1 MKLKKKWIITIPL
14 LIVILLFLGLYY
26 YYYSE
31 DGNALTTTDKKWIG
45 EQKNKIIDFYLPDD
59 YPIYGQ
65 SGVFRAFINS
75 FSEDTGLEFNIVPY
89 DKGEKITNKEYKFK
103 ILDNKEKLGKNDLL
117 LQEDVYVVYGKTK
130 ELVDSLN
137 QLDGKTVG
145 VLTEDSDEMVYYL
158 KSYPNIKLKIYEKID
173 QMLSDY
179 ENSKIDFIIICH
191 NMYLDKTINNEKYNI
206 KHVFTE
212 VTSKIV
218 FSLNEN
224 KDMSKMNEIF
234 TKYYNNW
241 KKNDYLKV
249 YNDSILE
256 FYFKNYD
263 DINDKTKTEFLTKT
277 YSYGYVE
284 NKPYETVK
292 KDVLYG
298 IAGEYINRFL
308 RLSNSLS
315 INYKEYKNVD
325 ELKQAIEK
333 KEVDIYFNYFNFEHQ
348 DYKSTNSI
356 FIEKYVVLG
365 NTKDNY
371 VINSFESMKGLKVS
385 ILNNNAIY
393 NFFKDNSKAI
403 LVPVG
408 NLNDLLKKSDNNLI
422 VLDKEVYSFY
432 KNSKLKNYDL
442 LFESTIT
449 NDYNFMIS
457 NSDDNKIFYDVF
469 NYIISTNS
477 YFNYRNRGL
486 NSLNISIWESS
497 SFENLYL
504 ILLVITLGPLF
515 TAMIAYIIYKNRKK
529 TKLIRKDEKRKYID
543 MLTSLKNRNY
553 LNYNIKLWNESK
565 KFPQSIII
573 VDLNNVKYVNDN
585 YGHSEGDKLI
595 VEAASMLINA
605 QLENTEIIRTDG
617 NEFLIYLVGYS
628 EEQISKYAKNLFKE
642 FKALPYQFGAAIGY
656 SMIQDEIKS
665 IDDAINE
672 AVLNMKK
679 NKEEN
684 R

>member
-14 LIVILLFLGLYY
+14 LIVISLFLGLYY

-130 ELVDSLN
+130 ELLDSLN

-179 ENSKIDFIIICH
+179 ENSKIDFIITCH

-348 DYKSTNSI
+348 DYKPTNSI

-515 TAMIAYIIYKNRKK
+515 TVMIAYIIYKNRKK
-529 TKLIRKDEKRKYID
+529 IKLIRKDEKRKYID

>member
-179 ENSKIDFIIICH
+179 ENSKIDFIITCH